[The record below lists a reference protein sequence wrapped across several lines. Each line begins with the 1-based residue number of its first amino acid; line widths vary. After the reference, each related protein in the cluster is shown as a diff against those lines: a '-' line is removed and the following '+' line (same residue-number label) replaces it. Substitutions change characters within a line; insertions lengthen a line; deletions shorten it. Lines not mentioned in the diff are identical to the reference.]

1 MTAPKKG
8 PKNGCNA
15 ISDRQTNRFIH
26 FLQKFFCGWNDF
38 FPLAM
43 VPNGITVFNSDKSLD
58 LLLAHVCKTERKVG
72 LKLRRM
78 SS

>member
-26 FLQKFFCGWNDF
+26 FLQKFFKIKAHFVKMHG
-38 FPLAM
+38 LHSKT
-43 VPNGITVFNSDKSLD
+43 IVFRFEF
-58 LLLAHVCKTERKVG
+58 T
-72 LKLRRM
+72 
-78 SS
+78 